1 LRAVSETGPI
11 FPRTIAAFIGESLMR
26 YVRGLRWYIL
36 GLIFTVTCINL
47 VDRCSVGLL
56 FTQFGVELGM
66 TKQQYSLACAILL
79 FAYTVS
85 QSVFGYIFDRF
96 GLRVGYSIAITL
108 WCVAAMAHSLIAGIG
123 GFLLCSFLLGFGEA
137 GNWPGAAK
145 VIAEWFP
152 VRERAFGMAVF
163 NAGSSIGGVL
173 GPLIVAGWLGPIL
186 GWRLTFLVIGSL
198 GFVWLFVWLKA
209 YHPVQ
214 IHPNLSPSETRY
226 IVGDSVVVNSGRI
239 APSFRTLLLFRK
251 TWAILFARFLVDPIW
266 WFYML
271 WLPLYLRDVHGL
283 NLQQIGFMQ
292 WVPYFCAAVGSL
304 TGGWLSG
311 HLIKSGQ
318 TVNAARKT
326 VIGVGA
332 CLMPVGIL
340 AAHISNATAA
350 VVLISIVLFGFQ
362 MWISNVQTLPSDC
375 FPEVAVGSV
384 AGLGG
389 SAAGISSLLFN
400 VGAGWMVTHYGYE
413 LILTMSGL
421 LAPVGGAILLML
433 IGRIEQVTVSAK
445 AQM

>member
-1 LRAVSETGPI
+1 MTYL
-11 FPRTIAAFIGESLMR
+11 
-26 YVRGLRWYIL
+26 RGLRWYIL

-56 FTQFGVELGM
+56 FTRFGMQLGI
-66 TKQQYSLACAILL
+66 TEQQYSLACAILL
-79 FAYTVS
+79 LAYTVS

-96 GLRVGYSIAITL
+96 GSRVGYSISITL
-108 WCVAAMAHSLIAGIG
+108 WCVAAMAHSLIVGLGSFI
-123 GFLLCSFLLGFGEA
+123 LCSFFLGFGEA

-152 VRERAFGMAVF
+152 ERERAFGMAVF
-163 NAGSSIGGVL
+163 NAGSSVGGVL

-198 GFVWLFVWLKA
+198 GFVWLFAWLRT
-209 YHPVQ
+209 YHPVR
-214 IHPNLSPSETRY
+214 IHPRLSPSETSH
-226 IVGDSVVVNSGRI
+226 IVGDI
-239 APSFRTLLLFRK
+239 AVMNGGMVTPSFRTLLSFRK
-251 TWAILFARFLVDPIW
+251 TWAILSARFFVDPVW

-271 WLPLYLRDVHGL
+271 WLPLYLRDVHRL

-292 WVPYFCAAVGSL
+292 WLPYFCAALGSL

-311 HLIKSGQ
+311 RLIKSGQ

-332 CLMPVGIL
+332 CLMPIGIF
-340 AAHISNATAA
+340 AAHISSPKTAVA
-350 VVLISIVLFGFQ
+350 LISIVLFGFQ

-375 FPEVAVGSV
+375 FPATAVGSV

-389 SAAGISSLLFN
+389 SAAGMSSLLFN
-400 VGAGWMVTHYGYE
+400 LGAGWMVTHYGYD
-413 LILTMSGL
+413 LVLTMSGI
-421 LAPVGGAILLML
+421 LAPVGGAVLLIL
-433 IGRIEQVTVSAK
+433 IGRIEQVAIPVE
-445 AQM
+445 AQT

>member
-1 LRAVSETGPI
+1 
-11 FPRTIAAFIGESLMR
+11 MR
-26 YVRGLRWYIL
+26 YVHGLRWYIL

-56 FTQFGVELGM
+56 FTQFGVELGI
-66 TKQQYSLACAILL
+66 TKEQYSLACAILL
-79 FAYTVS
+79 LAYTIS

-96 GLRVGYSIAITL
+96 GSRVGYTISITL
-108 WCVAAMAHSLIAGIG
+108 WCVAAMAHSLIVGLG
-123 GFLLCSFLLGFGEA
+123 SFLLCSFFLGFGEA

-152 VRERAFGMAVF
+152 IRERAFGMAVF

-173 GPLIVAGWLGPIL
+173 GPLLVAGWLGPLL
-186 GWRLTFLVIGSL
+186 GWRLTFLVIGSI
-198 GFVWLFVWLKA
+198 GFVWLFAWLKT
-209 YHPVQ
+209 YHPVR
-214 IHPNLSPSETRY
+214 IHPNLSLSETSY
-226 IVGDSVVVNSGRI
+226 IVGDSVVMNSGTI
-239 APSFRTLLLFRK
+239 APSFRTLLSIRK
-251 TWAILFARFLVDPIW
+251 TWAILLARFLVDPIW

-292 WVPYFCAAVGSL
+292 WVPYFCAALGSL

-311 HLIKSGQ
+311 RLIKSGQ

-332 CLMPVGIL
+332 CLMPVGIF
-340 AAHISNATAA
+340 AAHISNPRAA
-350 VVLISIVLFGFQ
+350 VVLISVVLFGFQ

-375 FPEVAVGSV
+375 FPAMAVGSV

-400 VGAGWMVTHYGYE
+400 LGAGWMVTHYGYE

-421 LAPVGGAILLML
+421 LAPVGGVILLML
-433 IGRIEQVTVSAK
+433 IGRIEQVSVPAK
-445 AQM
+445 AQV

>member
-1 LRAVSETGPI
+1 
-11 FPRTIAAFIGESLMR
+11 MR

-36 GLIFTVTCINL
+36 GLIFAVTCINL
-47 VDRCSVGLL
+47 IDRSSVGLL
-56 FTQFGVELGM
+56 FTQFGAELRI
-66 TKQQYSLACAILL
+66 TKEQYSLACAVLL

-96 GLRVGYSIAITL
+96 GSRVGYSIAITL
-108 WCVAAMAHSLIAGIG
+108 WCVAAMAYSLIAGIG
-123 GFLLCSFLLGFGEA
+123 SFLLCSFFLGFGEA

-152 VRERAFGMAVF
+152 VPERAFGMAVF
-163 NAGSSIGGVL
+163 NAGSSIGGML
-173 GPLIVAGWLGPIL
+173 GPLIVAGWLGPVL

-198 GFVWLFVWLKA
+198 GFVWLLAWLKT
-209 YHPVQ
+209 YHPVR
-214 IHPNLSPSETRY
+214 IHPNLFHSETSY
-226 IVGDSVVVNSGRI
+226 IIGDSVLVNSGSI
-239 APSFRTLLLFRK
+239 APTFRTLLSFRK
-251 TWAILFARFLVDPIW
+251 TWAILLARFFVDPIW

-283 NLQQIGFMQ
+283 NLQQIGLMQ

-311 HLIKSGQ
+311 RLIKSGQ

-326 VIGVGA
+326 VIGVAA
-332 CLMPVGIL
+332 CLMPVGIF
-340 AAHISNATAA
+340 AAHISNSTTA

-375 FPEVAVGSV
+375 FPAMAVGSV

-389 SAAGISSLLFN
+389 SAAAISSLLFN
-400 VGAGWMVTHYGYE
+400 LGAGWMVTHYGYE

-421 LAPVGGAILLML
+421 LAPVGGAVLLML
-433 IGRIEQVTVSAK
+433 IGRIEQVTVPSK